1 MVPCENLSIVIAEDH
16 PVFREGLVI
25 ILNNQKDM
33 QVVGECGDGITA
45 VELVLRENPDIV
57 ILDLQMPRMSGA
69 AATAAILRDRP
80 LTRILLLTT
89 FDGEE
94 DIHRAMHAGARGYLL
109 KDSSKSDIL
118 HAIRE
123 VARGRR
129 YISPSVAASLVNG
142 SLLQQLTARERQI
155 LRLVCQGASNK
166 EIASSLIISEGTVKS
181 HVNGIMNKMNV
192 NNRTE
197 AALAAERR
205 GMLRD

>member
-1 MVPCENLSIVIAEDH
+1 MEPCESLRIVIAEDH

-33 QVVGECGDGITA
+33 QVVGECGDGMTA
-45 VELVLRENPDIV
+45 VELVLKENPDIV

-69 AATAAILRDRP
+69 TATATILRDRP
-80 LTRILLLTT
+80 LARILLLTT

-129 YISPSVAASLVNG
+129 HISPTVAASLVNG
-142 SLLQQLTARERQI
+142 SLLQQLTRRERQI
-155 LRLVCQGASNK
+155 LRVVCQGASNK
-166 EIASSLIISEGTVKS
+166 EIAASLIISEGTVKS

>member
-1 MVPCENLSIVIAEDH
+1 MVKKTFIVRCM
-16 PVFREGLVI
+16 P
-25 ILNNQKDM
+25 
-33 QVVGECGDGITA
+33 
-45 VELVLRENPDIV
+45 ELADN
-57 ILDLQMPRMSGA
+57 
-69 AATAAILRDRP
+69 
-80 LTRILLLTT
+80 
-89 FDGEE
+89 
-94 DIHRAMHAGARGYLL
+94 LL

-192 NNRTE
+192 SNRTE